1 MMEDITIPKR
11 GYTHGGIFHADD
23 VFSTALLKHINP
35 DINIVRGFEPPDDPE
50 VVVYDIGL
58 GEFDHHQKDNEE
70 RENGVPYAAFGKLWR
85 RFASLIF
92 DKQELIEKFDRDIV
106 QPIDYSDNTGESNML
121 SLAIASF
128 NPNWNSDESADE
140 AFFRAVDFAHEILN
154 NEFNRYRGFE
164 AAKAIAKDAFE
175 KSDGLVVELEEF
187 VPWQEALVPTSA
199 LFVIY
204 PSQRGGYNIQIVPK
218 IDRAS
223 FPKRWLG
230 AEEEELSSEV
240 PGMTFC
246 HKGNFI
252 ASAKN
257 IEAARNVAKISL
269 EEYQREKEKERD
281 RAPYILRYI
290 VTGNDRLLKDYI
302 SRISEEELLEV
313 WDYIK
318 EFKHNDYQWNVR
330 EALETL
336 LNSIDSYFNEDGA
349 GKEGIKGIEKEKQ
362 N

>member
-1 MMEDITIPKR
+1 MEDIGVPKG

-23 VFSTALLKHINP
+23 VFSTALLRHINP
-35 DINIVRGFEPPDDPE
+35 DINITRGFEPPNDPE

-70 RENGVPYAAFGKLWR
+70 RANGVPYAAFGKLWR
-85 RFASLIF
+85 RYGGLVF
-92 DKQELIEKFDRDIV
+92 DSEELIERFDRDIV
-106 QPIDYSDNTGESNML
+106 QPIDYSDNTGERNML

-128 NPNWNSDESADE
+128 NPNWNSDEEADE
-140 AFFRAVDFAHEILN
+140 AFFRAVDFAYEILN
-154 NEFNRYRGFE
+154 NEFKRYRGFE
-164 AAKAIAKDAFE
+164 AAKSIAQEAFE
-175 KSDGLVVELEEF
+175 KSDGLVVELDKF
-187 VPWQEALVPTSA
+187 VPWQEALVPTTA

-218 IDRAS
+218 IERAS

-252 ASAKN
+252 ASAEN
-257 IEAARNVAKISL
+257 IEVAREVAKISVD
-269 EEYQREKEKERD
+269 EYKKEKEKEKD

-290 VTGNDRLLKDYI
+290 ISGNDRLIKDYI
-302 SRISEEELLEV
+302 KRIPKEELLEV
-313 WDYIK
+313 RDYIRELK
-318 EFKHNDYQWNVR
+318 YHDNHWDIK
-330 EALETL
+330 EALEAL
-336 LNSIDSYFNEDGA
+336 LYNIDIYLDGDA
-349 GKEGIKGIEKEKQ
+349 ADNKEIKDIEKGK
-362 N
+362 